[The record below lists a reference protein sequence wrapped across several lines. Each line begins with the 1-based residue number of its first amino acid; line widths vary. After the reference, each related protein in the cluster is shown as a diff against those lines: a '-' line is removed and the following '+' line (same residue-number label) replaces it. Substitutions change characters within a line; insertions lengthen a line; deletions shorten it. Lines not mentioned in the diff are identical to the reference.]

1 MEKEY
6 YLGLDI
12 GTDSIGWAVTDTNY
26 KILKFNGNAMWG
38 IRLFD
43 ESQTAEE
50 RRIYRTSRRRIQR
63 RRERLAL
70 LEMLFNEE
78 ISKVDPAFFI
88 RLKESNLL
96 IEDREDINK
105 TGKYTVFNDKDYND
119 KDFHKAFPTVY
130 HLRRELIKNK
140 EPHDVR
146 LVFIALHHI
155 IKKRGHFL
163 FDTDVSDI
171 PRFEEVYKD
180 LTDYLSDNYEI
191 DFPCDKLNQCQEILK
206 SKKESKTAK
215 FNALSAELG
224 INKKEKQKSAVLS
237 LMCGLT
243 TKICDIF
250 DDESLKDPELEKIT
264 LNNSFDE
271 KASDYET
278 LLGERYELIEKIK
291 AVYDWSVLADV
302 LDGEKYI
309 SYAKV
314 KIYEEHK
321 DDLQQLKMYVRKYL
335 PEKYKD
341 IFKKSKDKLNNYV
354 AYSGH
359 VKTNGRTGIVE
370 GRCNEDDFCAFLRK
384 ELGEIKDES
393 YADMFLRIKNNIF
406 MPKQS
411 SANNGVIPM
420 QVNRIE
426 LKAILDNAKEY
437 LPFLN
442 NKDEN
447 GISVYDKILSLF
459 DFRIPYYVGPLNTH
473 SKRAWLCRK
482 EGEKIYPWNF
492 EKIVDVDSSAQKFIE
507 NLTSK
512 CSLRIM

>member
-119 KDFHKAFPTVY
+119 KDFHKDFPTVY
-130 HLRRELIKNK
+130 HLRKELIDSKT
-140 EPHDVR
+140 PHDIR

-191 DFPCDKLNQCQEILK
+191 DFPCDKLNECHEILK
-206 SKKESKTAK
+206 GKKESKTVK
-215 FNALSAELG
+215 FNALSAEFG
-224 INKKEKQKSAVLS
+224 NNKKDKQKSAVLS

-271 KASDYET
+271 KASDYES

-314 KIYEEHK
+314 KIYEEHRE
-321 DDLQQLKMYVRKYL
+321 DLRQLKTYVRKYL

-341 IFKKSKDKLNNYV
+341 IFKKSKK
-354 AYSGH
+354 
-359 VKTNGRTGIVE
+359 
-370 GRCNEDDFCAFLRK
+370 
-384 ELGEIKDES
+384 
-393 YADMFLRIKNNIF
+393 
-406 MPKQS
+406 
-411 SANNGVIPM
+411 
-420 QVNRIE
+420 
-426 LKAILDNAKEY
+426 
-437 LPFLN
+437 
-442 NKDEN
+442 
-447 GISVYDKILSLF
+447 
-459 DFRIPYYVGPLNTH
+459 
-473 SKRAWLCRK
+473 
-482 EGEKIYPWNF
+482 
-492 EKIVDVDSSAQKFIE
+492 
-507 NLTSK
+507 
-512 CSLRIM
+512 